1 MSPEPPYPG
10 SPSDPTVTYTL
21 REIID
26 QINRKLDILPGL
38 AHQIS
43 EQEARST
50 EDRAALRALEVRVDV
65 LEQVNDQSSARLLF
79 KDRAWARLLGMA
91 TLIGGVAG
99 GVTAVVRLVAG

>member
-1 MSPEPPYPG
+1 MSTEPPYPG
-10 SPSDPTVTYTL
+10 PTEPTVSYSL

-43 EQEARST
+43 EAEARGV
-50 EDRAALRALEVRVDV
+50 EDRAAIRALEGRVDA
-65 LEQVNDQSSARLLF
+65 LEAVNDQTTAQALF

-91 TLIGGVAG
+91 TLFGASAG
-99 GVTAVVRLVAG
+99 GVTALVRLIAG